1 LILQVPLECGIRFEI
16 GKVENWGG
24 GSAMIYRDTS
34 RDGLLLL
41 HLIAI
46 MCFLATS
53 GFSNG
58 AAAFVATLPPQD
70 DQIILVAEPP
80 PSAAS
85 MANNPANATLNAL
98 CRAAN
103 LPHGALPE
111 ERSPTEQALN
121 PEDAKRQLD
130 LIQQL
135 SKTRKSLCSAN
146 PAPPRSASNVV
157 VKIVSCC
164 PPPSSGDGV
173 PPVKPCCPMPL
184 APQSARLTIELFHDL
199 QIK

>member
-1 LILQVPLECGIRFEI
+1 
-16 GKVENWGG
+16 
-24 GSAMIYRDTS
+24 MIYRDTS

-58 AAAFVATLPPQD
+58 AAAFVAALPPQD

-111 ERSPTEQALN
+111 ERSPAEQALN

-130 LIQQL
+130 SIQQL
-135 SKTRKSLCSAN
+135 AKTRKSLCSAN
-146 PAPPRSASNVV
+146 AAPPTSASHVV
-157 VKIVSCC
+157 VSIVKRC
-164 PPPSSGDGV
+164 PPPSSGGGV
-173 PPVKPCCPMPL
+173 NPVDPHCPMPL
-184 APQSARLTIELFHDL
+184 APQSARLTIELFHHF
-199 QIK
+199 QGK